1 MHNRRLYKQAFA
13 AFLAVLLMIMV
24 SYCAFKIKHEFDVSV
39 SVQGKIGLSL
49 LSLSLGFTLYAKLM
63 QTRVE
68 EIASAWRYYLILL
81 LSDIFVAHYFSNKP
95 SIEMGQIVN
104 VNALII
110 AGIISSIYMLYLKK
124 YTTKKL

>member
-1 MHNRRLYKQAFA
+1 MQIQLPIRQALA
-13 AFLAVLLMIMV
+13 VFLAVLLMIMA

-63 QTRVE
+63 QTKIE
-68 EIASAWRYYLILL
+68 EIAFAWPYYLILL
-81 LSDIFVAHYFSNKP
+81 LSDIFVAHYFPYKL

-104 VNALII
+104 VNALIM
-110 AGIISSIYMLYLKK
+110 AGIISSIYMLYSKK
-124 YTTKKL
+124 YTNKKL